1 MRRDIQ
7 LEVVYPHPPE
17 RVWRALT
24 DPAAVAQW
32 LMPNDFQPR
41 LGHKFTLKA
50 KPRGSWDGI
59 VNCEVLEVTQPRRLA
74 YTWQGGPLTRAT
86 VSFTLE
92 PTERGTRLV
101 FEHNGFEGFQ
111 AVALSVLLQV
121 GWSRKLRIELKAAI
135 ARAS

>member
-24 DPAAVAQW
+24 DPAAVSEW

-50 KPRGSWDGI
+50 KPRGNWDGI

-92 PTERGTRLV
+92 PTERGTRLA

-121 GWSRKLRIELKAAI
+121 GWSRKLRTELKAAI
-135 ARAS
+135 GRGE